1 MCRAGISLSRGGIK
15 GEINLLIELDE
26 RLIEVKEK
34 QRKKVKWEEK
44 LKKSREFYALEQ
56 KKADELSKQL
66 EKEEKDVQKLKGISL
81 TNLYYTFIGRKLER
95 LDKEEQEA
103 LKAKLKYDEAVET
116 MEDVEKEL
124 KEIEALWNS
133 VRRADNEYKE
143 VLKEKERLIHDHNSI
158 WSEELYQLSDREA
171 GLTADHKEYQEA
183 ITAGKS
189 AVSALQEAVNSLDKA
204 KGWATWDMIGGG
216 MISTAIKHSHLDD
229 AKRHVHFAQ
238 NRLRN
243 FESEL
248 ADIQQH
254 FQIKFD
260 IGNLLTFADYFFDGL
275 IVDWVVRGR
284 ITDSLQQ
291 TIQTREQMSRL
302 VIQLEQQMKTISKD
316 LSHAKTKRLSLIED
330 AQ

>member
-1 MCRAGISLSRGGIK
+1 MLK
-15 GEINLLIELDE
+15 ELDE

-34 QRKKVKWEEK
+34 HRKKVKWEEK
-44 LKKSREFYALEQ
+44 LKKNREFYTFEQ
-56 KKADELSKQL
+56 NKADELLVQL
-66 EKEEKDVQKLKGISL
+66 EKEEKDVQRLKGISL

-116 MEDVEKEL
+116 LEDVGKEI
-124 KEIEALWNS
+124 KEIEAQWNL
-133 VRRADNEYKE
+133 VRRADDEFKE
-143 VLKEKERLIHDHNSI
+143 LLKEKERLIHDHNSI
-158 WSEELYQLSDREA
+158 WSEELYQLADKEA
-171 GLTADHKEYQEA
+171 ELTANQKEYKEA
-183 ITAGKS
+183 ISAGRS
-189 AVSALQEAVNSLDKA
+189 AVGALEDAVQSLEKA
-204 KGWATWDMIGGG
+204 KGWATWDTIGGG

-229 AKRHVHFAQ
+229 AKQHVHFAQ

-248 ADIQQH
+248 ADIQKH
-254 FQIKFD
+254 FHITFD

-302 VIQLEQQMKTISKD
+302 VNQLERQMKSISKD
-316 LSHAKTKRLSLIED
+316 LSLTKEKRLSLIEE
-330 AQ
+330 A